1 MPSLKELS
9 KKEERLSRG
18 HRLCPGCA
26 ASIIVRQILLAA
38 EDPVVLSCATG
49 CLEVATT
56 IYPYTAWKTPWIHC
70 AFENSSATL
79 SGVESAYR
87 SLKRQG
93 RVNQNI
99 KFIAFGGDGGTYDIG
114 LQALSGVL
122 ERGHNLLYVCYD
134 NQAYMNCLSTSS
146 LIMTKDG
153 LRKITE
159 MKEGDEIY
167 AFDQKTHRLV
177 LKKCSGVFN
186 NGTRDVYE
194 LTTLH
199 HSIKATANHPFLVLR
214 RNGRGKENN
223 LVWKTISEMKRGDE
237 IVVLRNLDGGKS
249 FKFDFHEVKKG
260 DYKVNRLNE
269 INLPE
274 YSSPDLMKYLGMY
287 VGDGW
292 ARNGKGEVGF
302 ALPQNS
308 RARETLVSLHS
319 KIFGGRIRT
328 DEVYVHTNSVNLA
341 RFIDSLGFGYGAKNK
356 TIPSWVFTLPKEEKE
371 SFVQGLML
379 SDGYK
384 VDGSLRYVSAS
395 HELLRRLRLLLQTM
409 GLRVGKIH
417 EQRKEKGT
425 RCVDRE
431 LLKDSEYGYICFSE
445 RDEWDTEKYPDQYR
459 YQNFLIDNE
468 YFEMEKVRD
477 IKLVGQEPTL
487 DLRVEGEHNF
497 IADGIV
503 VHNTGI
509 QRSSASPCGAATTT
523 SPVGKVITEGKQE
536 ERKDLTE
543 IVVAHGTPYAAQAS
557 PAFYNDLMKKVQK
570 ALKTGGPTFMNI
582 LSPCPRGW
590 RHPDSQSIEIARLA
604 VLTGF
609 WPLYEVEN
617 GQYRITYRPRKK
629 RKPFIDWVK
638 SQGRFKHLLRE
649 ENKAILEKL
658 ERSVRQREERL
669 LALAG
674 EKDEVL

>member
-9 KKEERLSRG
+9 KKEEKLSKG
-18 HRLCPGCA
+18 HRLCPGCG

-56 IYPYTAWKTPWIHC
+56 IYPYTAWKTPFIHC

-79 SGVESAYR
+79 SGAESAYR
-87 SLKRQG
+87 SLKKQG
-93 RVNQNI
+93 KIDKAI

-114 LQALSGVL
+114 LQALSGIL

-146 LIMTKDG
+146 LIMTKNG
-153 LRKITE
+153 LKKITE
-159 MKEGDEIY
+159 INEGDEIY

-186 NGTRDVYE
+186 NGIKDVYE
-194 LTTLH
+194 VTTLH
-199 HSIKATANHPFLVLR
+199 HSIKATANHPFLVLK

-223 LVWKTISEMKRGDE
+223 LVWKTISEMKTGDE
-237 IVVLRNLDGGKS
+237 VVVLKNLGEGKS
-249 FKFDFHEVKKG
+249 FKFDFDKVKKG
-260 DYKVNRLNE
+260 DYKVNR
-269 INLPE
+269 
-274 YSSPDLMKYLGMY
+274 
-287 VGDGW
+287 
-292 ARNGKGEVGF
+292 
-302 ALPQNS
+302 
-308 RARETLVSLHS
+308 
-319 KIFGGRIRT
+319 
-328 DEVYVHTNSVNLA
+328 
-341 RFIDSLGFGYGAKNK
+341 
-356 TIPSWVFTLPKEEKE
+356 
-371 SFVQGLML
+371 
-379 SDGYK
+379 
-384 VDGSLRYVSAS
+384 
-395 HELLRRLRLLLQTM
+395 
-409 GLRVGKIH
+409 
-417 EQRKEKGT
+417 
-425 RCVDRE
+425 
-431 LLKDSEYGYICFSE
+431 
-445 RDEWDTEKYPDQYR
+445 YR
-459 YQNFLIDNE
+459 YKNFLIDNN
-468 YFEMEKVRD
+468 YFEMEKVTD
-477 IKLVGQEPTL
+477 IKLVGPEPTL
-487 DLRVEGEHNF
+487 DLRIEGEHNF

-523 SPVGKVITEGKQE
+523 SPVGKVIMEGKQE

-543 IVVAHGTPYAAQAS
+543 IVVAHGTPYVAQAS

-570 ALKTGGPTFMNI
+570 ALSTEGPSFMNI

-590 RHPDSQSIEIARLA
+590 RHLDSESIEIARLA
-604 VLTGF
+604 VLTGV

-629 RKPFIDWVK
+629 RRPLIDWIK

-649 ENKAILEKL
+649 ENKVVVERLEK
-658 ERSVRQREERL
+658 SVRQREERL

-674 EKDEVL
+674 EKGEAL